1 MPAVSNIVTGIP
13 SKFSLASI
21 VSLVVPAS
29 EETIA
34 LSSFN
39 KILIRLDLPTFGGP
53 INTILIPDLSLSP
66 AVPFKM
72 SVSILFNNKDMSLE
86 KLKLSR
92 S

>member
-29 EETIA
+29 GETIA

-39 KILIRLDLPTFGGP
+39 KILIRLDLPTFEGQ
-53 INTILIPDLSLSP
+53 L
-66 AVPFKM
+66 
-72 SVSILFNNKDMSLE
+72 ILF
-86 KLKLSR
+86 
-92 S
+92 